1 MVIPYLDNL
10 ALSNTS
16 IIDLNQ
22 GNSTFIV
29 IDECLIGL
37 NIVTSVL
44 YYREVYPMLLCFGD
58 YKLIKNLVCIK
69 LVPTSCLY
77 RSDESP
83 SHQCLCL
90 DDPQAAPLASGNT

>member
-16 IIDLNQ
+16 IIDFNQ

-58 YKLIKNLVCIK
+58 YKLIKKSCVYKACANFMS
-69 LVPTSCLY
+69 VP
-77 RSDESP
+77 
-83 SHQCLCL
+83 Q
-90 DDPQAAPLASGNT
+90 